1 MDTVMLTVDER
12 TALLAAYLVNY
23 GFVRELVRRD
33 YTIVRCLVEA
43 CWDLALCGVTLTR
56 GGRMNA
62 GWPTAV
68 QALKKRAT
76 RTPGWTSPTATVPR
90 SPACI

>member
-33 YTIVRCLVEA
+33 YTIVRCP
-43 CWDLALCGVTLTR
+43 WRLAG
-56 GGRMNA
+56 
-62 GWPTAV
+62 
-68 QALKKRAT
+68 
-76 RTPGWTSPTATVPR
+76 TSPCAASR
-90 SPACI
+90 SPGVVG